1 MPRRET
7 RCGAIWR
14 TTRPKPVLRPTA
26 SHATCLITQPNA
38 TLLREPSLFYA
49 RGPVAAFIMALRG
62 HGYSLPLSHVYACL
76 FPAYRYTTFEMASRA
91 VYTEWNEC
99 AQGETS
105 CTAGAPLRMKIHFQN
120 TLVGN
125 LR

>member
-76 FPAYRYTTFEMASRA
+76 FPAYRYTTFEMASRSDVCWK
-91 VYTEWNEC
+91 VYIGKYCEKIVL
-99 AQGETS
+99 S
-105 CTAGAPLRMKIHFQN
+105 KLRSVMA
-120 TLVGN
+120 L
-125 LR
+125 